1 MQDSFST
8 VIIYNMEVPMRNS
21 TRWLVSFVMVLTLT
35 AGLVAQGTS
44 AQNAVQ
50 KQQQTLEGGL
60 GVTVIDGNVF
70 YLFTMTPEFA
80 FGNFGL
86 GIDLNLRFNTKG
98 QIRPGDYVHF
108 SDYLRIIRY
117 ARWGEKGD
125 PFYIRVG
132 ALDYARL
139 GHGFIVYNYRNSASY
154 DLRKTGV
161 ELDADF
167 DKYGFES
174 VYSDVTAS
182 SLLGLRG
189 YVRPL
194 RLTPAAKI
202 PIINGFE
209 LGATYATDLGKNS
222 NVTFGT
228 VGGSPTT
235 ALASANSGSAM
246 AEYGLD
252 AGLPWLSFP
261 SIKSTLYGDYAK
273 IKGYGNGAA
282 VGIDFHFSGMGLLTI
297 GAKYERR
304 WSGDQFIPSYFDA
317 LYEHDRYFLT
327 DTADFVSKAAALQYA
342 TKSQGYYGELLIS
355 VLNTFNIV
363 GGYQA
368 PVGVKNQGIFH
379 AELQTPAVIPEIVVD
394 GGFDKRNIGPVFK
407 LDENSILYAELGYKP
422 IPYMIV
428 SMLYQWTFAKL
439 PDGTYA
445 TQKRIEPKVRFVYSF

>member
-1 MQDSFST
+1 MPT
-8 VIIYNMEVPMRNS
+8 T
-21 TRWLVSFVMVLTLT
+21 TRWLVTIVMVLSFTM
-35 AGLVAQGTS
+35 GLLAQGTG
-44 AQNAVQ
+44 AEGAVQ

-80 FGNFGL
+80 IGKFGL

-108 SDYLRIIRY
+108 GDFLRIIRY
-117 ARWGEKGD
+117 ARWAEKGD
-125 PFYIRVG
+125 PFYVRVG
-132 ALDYARL
+132 ALDYSRL

-167 DKYGFES
+167 DKVGFES

-194 RLTPAAKI
+194 RLLPGARI

-209 LGATYATDLGKNS
+209 LGATYATDLAGNS
-222 NVTFGT
+222 NIT
-228 VGGSPTT
+228 P
-235 ALASANSGSAM
+235 GSAGNYLVSAEKDNGHM
-246 AEYGLD
+246 AVYGFD

-261 SIKSTLYGDYAK
+261 SIKSTVYGDYAK

-304 WSGDQFIPSYFDA
+304 WLGDQFLPSYFDA
-317 LYEHDRYFLT
+317 LYEHDRYILT
-327 DTADFVSKAAALQYA
+327 DSTHFASKATYLVQNARK
-342 TKSQGYYGELLIS
+342 TEGYYGELLIS

-368 PVGVKNQGIFH
+368 PVGVKNQGVFH
-379 AELQTPAVIPEIVVD
+379 AELQTPAVIPQIVID

-422 IPYMIV
+422 IPYMVV
-428 SMLYQWTFAKL
+428 SMLYQWTFAKQA
-439 PDGTYA
+439 DGTYA

>member
-1 MQDSFST
+1 MT
-8 VIIYNMEVPMRNS
+8 
-21 TRWLVSFVMVLTLT
+21 TTARWLISFVMVLAMS

-44 AQNAVQ
+44 AQSAMQ
-50 KQQQTLEGGL
+50 QQQQTLEGGL

-80 FGNFGL
+80 IGNFGL
-86 GIDLNLRFNTKG
+86 GVDLNLRFNTKG
-98 QIRPGDYVHF
+98 QIRPGDYVHAGDF
-108 SDYLRIIRY
+108 LRIIRY
-117 ARWGEKGD
+117 ARWGQKGD

-132 ALDYARL
+132 TLDDARL

-154 DLRKTGV
+154 DLRKTGI

-194 RLTPAAKI
+194 RLTPLAKI
-202 PIINGFE
+202 PVINGFE
-209 LGATYATDLGKNS
+209 IGATYATDLDKQS
-222 NVTFGT
+222 NETFGT
-228 VGGSPTT
+228 LTSDP
-235 ALASANSGSAM
+235 SAVVNANNGSAM
-246 AEYGLD
+246 AVYGFD
-252 AGLPWLSFP
+252 AGLPIIEYS
-261 SIKSTLYGDYAK
+261 SVKSTLYGDYAK

-282 VGIDFHFSGMGLLTI
+282 VGIDFHFSGMGLLSI

-304 WSGDQFIPSYFDA
+304 FLGDEFLPSYFDA
-317 LYEHDRYFLT
+317 LYEHDRYMLVPDSAHF
-327 DTADFVSKAAALQYA
+327 ASKAEELLVYA
-342 TKSQGYYGELLIS
+342 KKSQGNYGELLIS

-363 GGYQA
+363 GAYQA
-368 PVGVKNQGIFH
+368 PVGVKNQGVFH
-379 AELQTPAVIPEIVVD
+379 AELQTPAVIPQIVVD

-428 SMLYQWTFAKL
+428 SMLYQWTFAKQ
-439 PDGTYA
+439 PNGTYA